1 MSKQYGLDIL
11 TERDVNEEIAKVA
24 YELYKQRGM
33 GDGYDFEDW
42 VKAERIIMSEHEKL
56 QREETDMVNA
66 AVNAKIAS
74 RTPRKR
80 KKT

>member
-1 MSKQYGLDIL
+1 MSKQHGLDIF

-42 VKAERIIMSEHEKL
+42 VKAERIVMSEHEKL
-56 QREETDMVNA
+56 ERDEMEPVNA
-66 AVNAKIAS
+66 AVYAKIAG
-74 RTPRKR
+74 
-80 KKT
+80 

>member
-1 MSKQYGLDIL
+1 MSKQYGLDVL

-42 VKAERIIMSEHEKL
+42 VKAEKIVISEHEKL
-56 QREETDMVNA
+56 QRDEIDLMNA